1 MNSFKK
7 CASGAT
13 GATGSTGTSGATGTT
28 DATDA
33 TGNTGTTGTIVATV
47 AAGAA
52 GLGRSKIPFFQIE
65 KGMVAY
71 PIQLHCLTHQQKCQ
85 RYFIV

>member
-65 KGMVAY
+65 KGMVA
-71 PIQLHCLTHQQKCQ
+71 CLSHSTTLSDPPKN
-85 RYFIV
+85 ISEP